1 LLTSVI
7 IVNHNTP
14 DVLKDCIRSIFKFE
28 NAENL
33 EIIIIDNASKDNSAD
48 VINDLCSNHA
58 TVSSIFLNELKSFSL
73 ANNRG
78 IEKSKGKYVLIMNP
92 DIIFTEPVI
101 EKLIKTIEADNEIGA
116 ISPALTGADGN
127 FQRNYF
133 QRYPT
138 IRQFIYYHSIIAK
151 LFNRSADRMNRY
163 LENQDID
170 IDTGRLYFTE
180 QIPCA
185 FLLTIR
191 SMFDKIGLMDENFI
205 LFFEDVDLSYRLNKN
220 YKIAVDTSLRIIHLG
235 GTSFKTDD
243 NWWMYGRFITSM
255 VYFFD
260 KHYGKPRATLL
271 KIIVRL
277 NSYSA
282 LLIENFR
289 RIFGT
294 MDVYRFRKHRNLLQ
308 LLKESK

>member
-1 LLTSVI
+1 MLTSVI

-14 DVLKDCIRSIFKFE
+14 GVLKDCISSIFKFE
-28 NAENL
+28 NTETL
-33 EIIIIDNASKDNSAD
+33 EIIIIDNASTDNSAD
-48 VINDLCSNHA
+48 VIKELSSNHEII
-58 TVSSIFLNELKSFSL
+58 SSILLNELKSFSL

-78 IEKSKGKYVLIMNP
+78 IEKTKGEYILLMNP

-101 EKLIKTIEADNEIGA
+101 EKLVKRIEADKEICA
-116 ISPALTGADGN
+116 ISPALIGTDGK

-138 IRQFIYYHSIIAK
+138 IRQFIYYHSVIAK
-151 LFNRSADRMNRY
+151 LFNRSADRMNRF

-170 IDTGRLYFTE
+170 INTGKLYFAE

-185 FLLTIR
+185 FFMTKRVVL
-191 SMFDKIGLMDENFI
+191 DKIGLMDENFI
-205 LFFEDVDLSYRLNKN
+205 LFFEDVDLSYRLNN
-220 YKIAVDTSLRIIHLG
+220 NCKIAVDTSLKIIHLG

-260 KHYGKPRATLL
+260 KHYSKPRAMLL

-282 LLIENFR
+282 LLIENFK

-308 LLKESK
+308 FLKESK